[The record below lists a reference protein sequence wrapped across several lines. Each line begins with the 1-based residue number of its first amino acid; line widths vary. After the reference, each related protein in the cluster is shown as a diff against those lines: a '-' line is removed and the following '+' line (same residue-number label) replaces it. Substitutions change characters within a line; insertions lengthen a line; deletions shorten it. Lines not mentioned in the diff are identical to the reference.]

1 MILYF
6 LAAGGI
12 RNQKYAKYVQDVSVF
27 SIIHHPKAELC
38 IQQGTSNILSLFHG
52 SGKTNRKNVVQF
64 KNLKAHWCADTYFV
78 NLKFVSNLLSYV
90 MLYYS
95 MYSWF
100 EADSWN
106 WFIKN

>member
-12 RNQKYAKYVQDVSVF
+12 RNQKYAKYIQDVSVF

-38 IQQGTSNILSLFHG
+38 MQQGTFNILSLFHG
-52 SGKTNRKNVVQF
+52 SGKINRKNVVQF

-78 NLKFVSNLLSYV
+78 NLNLWVTYWA
-90 MLYYS
+90 MLCYIIVCILDLKLTH
-95 MYSWF
+95 
-100 EADSWN
+100 E
-106 WFIKN
+106 IGL